1 MSHRAGDG
9 NFITG
14 PADDQAALVSC
25 WMEPGL
31 GEQTR
36 RIWILSV
43 LPQEPP
49 LPWGWGC
56 LSGSITIAWLCKTKQ
71 VN

>member
-1 MSHRAGDG
+1 MSHGAEDG

-36 RIWILSV
+36 RIWIPSV
-43 LPQEPP
+43 LPREPP

-56 LSGSITIAWLCKTKQ
+56 LSDSITIAWLCKTKQ